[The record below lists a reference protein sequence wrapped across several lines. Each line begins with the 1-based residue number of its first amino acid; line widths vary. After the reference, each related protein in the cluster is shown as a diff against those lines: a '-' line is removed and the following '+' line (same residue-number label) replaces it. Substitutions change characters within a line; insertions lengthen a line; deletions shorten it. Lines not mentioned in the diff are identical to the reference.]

1 MSPEEK
7 EMFEK
12 DALLHKLQDE
22 RDKIEDVSSDLEQ
35 VLFELDEGMDFYT
48 TRNNLEDNIEKL
60 KLIIKES

>member
-12 DALLHKLQDE
+12 GALLHKLQDE